1 MIGRRIVAD
10 AGGTN
15 LRFAITTETNAGLR
29 DLRCYRRSEFRSF
42 LAALEKFVG
51 DTACQ
56 GSCSGI
62 AIGVAG
68 PVDDGVAQMT
78 TGNWCISEAEASAA
92 LGGCPARIVNDVE
105 AVALALP
112 TLQLADYVQIGP
124 IEKPSQQQRV
134 MLAINVGTG
143 FGAAALVPS
152 KSGWVSLSG
161 EPGHMNFGNLDQTSG
176 TPPSSSVES
185 ILSGA
190 GVAALF
196 SRLGHTS
203 PATSAMKEFGRTDGR
218 LKHPLV
224 LRFFTEVLGDVAGNL
239 TLATGAWGGVF
250 FCGGVIHAWK
260 EQADH
265 DRFRTRFESKGAMT
279 TRMRRVFTGVITK
292 PNIALFG
299 LAGLSL

>member
-1 MIGRRIVAD
+1 MIGQRIVAD

-15 LRFAITTETNAGLR
+15 LRFAIATDTNEGLR

-42 LAALEKFVG
+42 LAALEKFVDDSG
-51 DTACQ
+51 CQ
-56 GSCSGI
+56 ESCSGI

-78 TGNWCISEAEASAA
+78 AGNWCISEAEASAA

-105 AVALALP
+105 AVAFALP
-112 TLQLADYVQIGP
+112 TLQSVDYAHIGS
-124 IEKPSQQQRV
+124 IDEPSQQQRV

-143 FGAAALVPS
+143 FGAAAILPS

-161 EPGHMNFGNLDQTSG
+161 EPGHMNFCNLDQTGG
-176 TPPSSSVES
+176 TPPSPSVES

-190 GVAALF
+190 GVAALI

-203 PATSAMKEFGRTDGR
+203 SATSAVKEFGRDGR
-218 LKHPLV
+218 LENPLA
-224 LRFFTEVLGDVAGNL
+224 LHFFTEVLGDVAGNL

-250 FCGGVIHAWK
+250 FCGGVIDAWI
-260 EQADH
+260 EQAEH